1 MRYLCTELTEIWDLW
16 SFTSYSCNK
25 PKKWSNELRTRFV
38 ILVHCT
44 HTDIRIFQ
52 VLPHTAVISHKMVKW
67 AESTI
72 CDTCALNLRRYDIFQ
87 VLPHTVVIGLK
98 TVKWANNTICDTCA
112 LNSLKYEIFQLFTT
126 YSCNKH

>member
-1 MRYLCTELTEIWDLW
+1 MRFLCTALTQILDFWKFRSYKCNNRKTGKWAEDMICVTCELNLRRYEI
-16 SFTSYSCNK
+16 F
-25 PKKWSNELRTRFV
+25 E
-38 ILVHCT
+38 
-44 HTDIRIFQ
+44 

-67 AESTI
+67 AENTI

-98 TVKWANNTICDTCA
+98 TVKWAKNTICDTCA
-112 LNSLKYEIFQLFTT
+112 LNSQEYEIFQLFTT